1 MKFLKTFKINN
12 KKVKDKSFIYRADQQ
27 LIMDSVVSLRVP
39 TGTGDPKFAPGTT
52 ENQRPNLPYAQ
63 NGLLRYNL
71 SLEALEVLQAGV
83 WYQLKTKT
91 PLSIVQQS
99 FSPAPNALE
108 DQITGVTYVDG
119 VEIYFG
125 PLKGQNDQPPFVENP
140 ANILVY
146 IENVPQIPRTNY
158 ILIPSTSIE
167 RDYRDKVYGQG
178 IFLKFSSPVPLG
190 KTVTVLHGFD

>member
-1 MKFLKTFKINN
+1 MKFLKTFRINN
-12 KKVKDKSFIYRADQQ
+12 KEIKDKSITYRADQQ
-27 LIMDSVVSLRVP
+27 IIMDSVVSLRVP
-39 TGTGDPKFAPGTT
+39 TGTGDPKFAPGTDQ
-52 ENQRPNLPYAQ
+52 NQRPNLPYAE

-83 WYQLKTKT
+83 WYQLKTKN

-99 FSPAPNALE
+99 FIPRPLE
-108 DQITGVTYVDG
+108 PRTAITYVDG

-125 PLKGQNDQPPFVENP
+125 PLKGQNDQPPLQA

-146 IENVPQIPRTNY
+146 IENVPQIPITDY
-158 ILIPSTSIE
+158 ILIPSTDIQ
-167 RDYRDKVYGQG
+167 RDGRNIVYLPGSYLQ
-178 IFLKFSSPVPLG
+178 FFEPVPPE